1 MKILFQGSNEQIK
14 NLEFALKNSDNSL
27 PTEICFNSWIETYF
41 EVVSQI
47 TYYWRQ
53 DKCES
58 PLVLDRYESQGTGG
72 LYELAEELTNEFQ
85 LMNEGREWDGE
96 FFDEINYFL
105 EKKLV

>member
-1 MKILFQGSNEQIK
+1 MKVLFQGTKDQFK
-14 NLEFALKNSDNSL
+14 NLGFALQNSDNSL
-27 PTEICFNSWIETYF
+27 PTEICFNSWVETYF

-85 LMNEGREWDGE
+85 LMNEGRQWDGE
-96 FFDEINYFL
+96 FFDEINEFL
-105 EKKLV
+105 EKKLA